1 MIEIRT
7 LGRTSVAVNRE
18 PLTGEAVWPKSLA
31 LIVYMARE
39 PGPDRREEILGVL
52 WPDRD
57 EKRARRAL
65 NQLLY
70 TLRKA
75 SPELDLES
83 VSDALDFGREVWLDV
98 EEFERRLDVG
108 DLRGAVEL
116 YGGPFL
122 QDLSVGEPEFD
133 HWADRQRA
141 DLRRKFRKAALQL
154 SNQAKQA
161 GDLDEAVAYCRRL
174 VEADALDDEAQHLF
188 IECLYL
194 RGDRLAALRQFERYR
209 EVLQRELEVEPL
221 DNTRDLVARIKA
233 EKAPAEVTSEAVPAT
248 AGEPMADR
256 ERELVVDGPE
266 VEPAGE
272 PKLES
277 EGEPKVESKGE
288 PKVRRI
294 PSVRWV
300 PAALGVVAILAIG
313 SVLLRPNRGE
323 ERDSI
328 LTAGE
333 FDAQGVRI
341 AVLPFRSHGMGPDD
355 LGLSDG
361 IAQLLSLNLSERTD
375 LETVDYRLVEQRWLA
390 GGYNSAA
397 GLSTG
402 VMNEFAA
409 GVGASA
415 LLVGDVHASGAELR
429 LVGDVLDARSDTL
442 LARADVRGHR
452 DSLFVL
458 LDLLAASLAESLR
471 TATDSAGP
479 D

>member
-209 EVLQRELEVEPL
+209 DVLQRELEVEPL

-233 EKAPAEVTSEAVPAT
+233 EKAPAEVTSEAAPAA
-248 AGEPMADR
+248 AGEPTADR
-256 ERELVVDGPE
+256 EKELAVDGPE
-266 VEPAGE
+266 VELAGE
-272 PKLES
+272 PKLE
-277 EGEPKVESKGE
+277 PRAE
-288 PKVRRI
+288 PKVRRR
-294 PSVRWV
+294 PSVRWA

-313 SVLLRPNRGE
+313 SVFLRPNRGE
-323 ERDSI
+323 DSDSI
-328 LTAGE
+328 LTAGDFTAE
-333 FDAQGVRI
+333 DVRI

-361 IAQLLSLNLSERTD
+361 IAQLLSLNLSERAD

-390 GGYNSAA
+390 GGYSSAS
-397 GLSTG
+397 GLRTG

-415 LLVGDVHASGAELR
+415 LLVGDVHASGTGA
-429 LVGDVLDARSDTL
+429 A
-442 LARADVRGHR
+442 VRGHR

-471 TATDSAGP
+471 TATDSARP
-479 D
+479 N